1 MCKRFGMGL
10 HAADVGGLEIGV
22 EGYGFLPVMAGLVE
36 VVGGVERVAKALV
49 GSGLLV
55 LVTDVTR

>member
-1 MCKRFGMGL
+1 M
-10 HAADVGGLEIGV
+10 
-22 EGYGFLPVMAGLVE
+22 GYGFSPVIAGLVE
-36 VVGGVERVAKALV
+36 VVGGVVGVAKALV